1 MSIMSINQYNY
12 IADMNNTKSQNVKLV
27 IAMACFNAV
36 QILLA
41 SVVILKLQFAIISG
55 GGLSPAVP
63 EQEK

>member
-1 MSIMSINQYNY
+1 
-12 IADMNNTKSQNVKLV
+12 MNNTKSQNVKLV